1 MAGGGIMSMFSNLMG
16 SGNNAVPNTPAPGSV
31 PNPATGTTG
40 TLPTPG
46 NIPSGTPTTGV
57 TTPGAA
63 PNGVL
68 PAAGADGTNGT
79 PTTTPFDT
87 FKDLW
92 KNDPVDPN
100 APAPGVFGTIDPKKF
115 MEAAGKI
122 DFSKSVTPEQLTAIA
137 GGGEGAMAAFAQ
149 AMNKVAQGVYAQ
161 SAFATTKIVEQAL
174 SKSKEA
180 FLAELPQHIKKQTVT
195 DSLRAENPIFSNPAV
210 QPIISALEAQMT
222 VKYPNATAPEI
233 TAMAKTYVEA
243 LGISFAP
250 KPVPNN
256 ATGNTGGKGS
266 KGETDWSKF
275 LE

>member
-1 MAGGGIMSMFSNLMG
+1 MAAQSGIMSMFSNLFKSDG
-16 SGNNAVPNTPAPGSV
+16 SNAA
-31 PNPATGTTG
+31 PNPAPNNQG
-40 TLPTPG
+40 TPG
-46 NIPSGTPTTGV
+46 QLPAGTPPGNA
-57 TTPGAA
+57 TPGAA
-63 PNGVL
+63 PNGQI
-68 PAAGADGTNGT
+68 PPGTDTG
-79 PTTTPFDT
+79 TTTLKEPAPFED

-92 KNDPVDPN
+92 KDTPPDPN
-100 APAPGVFGTIDPKKF
+100 APPKDGSVFGTLDPKKF

-122 DFSKSVTPEQLTAIA
+122 DFSKVVTPEQLTAIST
-137 GGGEGAMAAFAQ
+137 GGEGAVAAFAA

-174 SKSKEA
+174 AKSKET
-180 FLAELPQHIKKQTVT
+180 FLADLPQHIKRQTVT

-210 QPIISALEAQMT
+210 APIISALEAQMT

-243 LGISFAP
+243 LGSSFAAKP
-250 KPVPNN
+250 KNE
-256 ATGNTGGKGS
+256 GNSGGTGGKGN